1 MGPCRLLK
9 TIFAQFLGKYRV
21 VSALFGKIERLTFTG
36 TFDAFQHLVKSHS
49 FKQICFPHRS
59 EMGVLKSFLNSRFI
73 EVLLCRRKV
82 QGSKLYEPQSFRA
95 ASTPLT
101 PSNNTL
107 EKEPH
112 HAPRSSPVPCRRRRK
127 LPSSRRRRTGPRRV
141 RQGRALPRSPHRR
154 RGRGDRRAFW
164 HLDFLAGLKGIRHV
178 KAEAW
183 SVHFEGRQPKAET
196 VVIEDRLS
204 FPADHPFLEAFD
216 RLKKIAGDAA
226 VKYTIPSPSMLHL
239 ICCVRA
245 TDYEPIAAYKD
256 NEELLLDDLAQ
267 TWTDAM
273 LALYERGCRYLQL
286 DDTSWG
292 EFCSA
297 EKRAAYAARGIDV
310 DAVAR
315 SYVGV
320 LNRIIAAKPADLT
333 LTMHICRGN
342 FRSTWF
348 SSGGYEPIAEILF
361 ANCPVDGFFLE
372 YDSERSGGFEPL
384 RFIKDQTVV
393 LGLITSKFPE
403 LEDKEAVKA
412 RIAEAAKYVPLV
424 QLCLSPQ
431 CGFSSTEEGNIMTEE
446 EQWAK
451 VRLVVE
457 IAREVWQDA

>member
-1 MGPCRLLK
+1 MPHVLPPYRADVVGSFLRPAAVAQARAA
-9 TIFAQFLGKYRV
+9 FARGELSRE
-21 VSALFGKIERLTFTG
+21 ALTSVEDEEI
-36 TFDAFQHLVKSHS
+36 AALVK
-49 FKQICFPHRS
+49 K
-59 EMGVLKSFLNSRFI
+59 ELDNG
-73 EVLLCRRKV
+73 
-82 QGSKLYEPQSFRA
+82 
-95 ASTPLT
+95 LT
-101 PSNNTL
+101 AVTDG
-107 EKEPH
+107 EF
-112 HAPRSSPVPCRRRRK
+112 
-127 LPSSRRRRTGPRRV
+127 
-141 RQGRALPRSPHRR
+141 
-154 RGRGDRRAFW
+154 RRAFW

-297 EKRAAYAARGIDV
+297 EKRAAYAARGIDVDV

>member
-1 MGPCRLLK
+1 MPHVLPPYRADVVGSFLRPAAVAQARAA
-9 TIFAQFLGKYRV
+9 FARGEFSRE
-21 VSALFGKIERLTFTG
+21 ALTAVEDEEI
-36 TFDAFQHLVKSHS
+36 AALVK
-49 FKQICFPHRS
+49 K
-59 EMGVLKSFLNSRFI
+59 ELDNG
-73 EVLLCRRKV
+73 
-82 QGSKLYEPQSFRA
+82 
-95 ASTPLT
+95 LT
-101 PSNNTL
+101 AVTDG
-107 EKEPH
+107 EF
-112 HAPRSSPVPCRRRRK
+112 
-127 LPSSRRRRTGPRRV
+127 
-141 RQGRALPRSPHRR
+141 
-154 RGRGDRRAFW
+154 RRAFW

-333 LTMHICRGN
+333 LTMHATSAPRGSPPAATN
-342 FRSTWF
+342 PSPRFSSRTAPSTASSSSTTATARADSSRCASSRTRRSSSASSPPSSPNSRTRRPSRPESPKQRSTFRSY
-348 SSGGYEPIAEILF
+348 SSVSL
-361 ANCPVDGFFLE
+361 
-372 YDSERSGGFEPL
+372 RSAASP
-384 RFIKDQTVV
+384 RPRKA
-393 LGLITSKFPE
+393 TS
-403 LEDKEAVKA
+403 
-412 RIAEAAKYVPLV
+412 
-424 QLCLSPQ
+424 
-431 CGFSSTEEGNIMTEE
+431 
-446 EQWAK
+446 
-451 VRLVVE
+451 
-457 IAREVWQDA
+457 

>member
-1 MGPCRLLK
+1 MPHVLPPYRADVVGSFLRPAAVAQARAA
-9 TIFAQFLGKYRV
+9 FARGELSRE
-21 VSALFGKIERLTFTG
+21 ALTAVEDEEI
-36 TFDAFQHLVKSHS
+36 AALVK
-49 FKQICFPHRS
+49 K
-59 EMGVLKSFLNSRFI
+59 ELDNG
-73 EVLLCRRKV
+73 
-82 QGSKLYEPQSFRA
+82 
-95 ASTPLT
+95 LT
-101 PSNNTL
+101 AVTDG
-107 EKEPH
+107 EF
-112 HAPRSSPVPCRRRRK
+112 
-127 LPSSRRRRTGPRRV
+127 
-141 RQGRALPRSPHRR
+141 
-154 RGRGDRRAFW
+154 RRAFW

-196 VVIEDRLS
+196 AVIEDRLS

-216 RLKKIAGDAA
+216 RLKKIAGDTA

-310 DAVAR
+310 DAVAH

-320 LNRIIAAKPADLT
+320 HNRIIAAKPADLT

>member
-1 MGPCRLLK
+1 MPHVLPPYRADVVGSFLRPAAVAQARAA
-9 TIFAQFLGKYRV
+9 FARGELSRE
-21 VSALFGKIERLTFTG
+21 ALTAVEDEEI
-36 TFDAFQHLVKSHS
+36 AALVK
-49 FKQICFPHRS
+49 K
-59 EMGVLKSFLNSRFI
+59 ELDNG
-73 EVLLCRRKV
+73 
-82 QGSKLYEPQSFRA
+82 
-95 ASTPLT
+95 LT
-101 PSNNTL
+101 AVTDG
-107 EKEPH
+107 EF
-112 HAPRSSPVPCRRRRK
+112 
-127 LPSSRRRRTGPRRV
+127 
-141 RQGRALPRSPHRR
+141 
-154 RGRGDRRAFW
+154 RRAFW

-245 TDYEPIAAYKD
+245 TNYEPIAAYKD

-348 SSGGYEPIAEILF
+348 SSGGYEPIAKILF

-372 YDSERSGGFEPL
+372 YDSDRSGGFEPL

-412 RIAEAAKYVPLV
+412 RIAEVAKYVPLV